1 MDKRIGWN
9 LDSSEHA
16 MFNWTRPIPA
26 CAKVRSQ
33 FDPTPV
39 KLLETAYI
47 IRDRILHMRAS
58 KRRSQCG
65 IVILILLWATA
76 IAPEP
81 GAHISITPADLVRA
95 VTIERASLIDLCL
108 IEHVDPNGRDAQGR
122 TPLLIAASQRDW
134 KTAQRLI
141 DAGALVD
148 LADKNGFTPL
158 MAAAMHGN
166 LEMFHSFLAHFVDLH
181 AEARCSDGR
190 DLLGM
195 AIDGGNPEIVK
206 AVTERLPPMPQWTT
220 STQRALNAALLAEDK
235 DQIRLLLGKH
245 STPPTLQGK
254 NVPLLAYAIAESQTP
269 LFSTLLT
276 CGADPNTILPARC
289 DKDFLARLPSS
300 SLRSYVADDKSLTV
314 LMLAAGLG
322 REDYLRAL
330 LDAGAGR
337 NRVTKSYKMSAL
349 DIAAETGHWRS
360 AQILLGGGPSP
371 DQLRLEI
378 SLALQR
384 VALVKN
390 GVPIYRTH
398 CSTGREGYSTKTG
411 QFVITNKERNHRST
425 IYKVDMPYFMRLSC
439 LDFGMHAGIVPNYPA
454 SHGCIRLPSE
464 AARKFFSEIP
474 IGTLVTVQ

>member
-1 MDKRIGWN
+1 M
-9 LDSSEHA
+9 S
-16 MFNWTRPIPA
+16 
-26 CAKVRSQ
+26 V
-33 FDPTPV
+33 
-39 KLLETAYI
+39 
-47 IRDRILHMRAS
+47 S
-58 KRRSQCG
+58 KRRTVFQG
-65 IVILILLWATA
+65 GFVLLILLWATA

-81 GAHISITPADLVRA
+81 GARISITPADLVRA

-134 KTAQRLI
+134 KIAQRLI

-158 MAAAMHGN
+158 MAVAMHGN
-166 LEMFHSFLAHFVDLH
+166 LEMFHSLLAHSVNLRV
-181 AEARCSDGR
+181 EAPCRDGR

-195 AIDGGNPEIVK
+195 AVDGGNPEIVK

-220 STQRALNAALLAEDK
+220 STQRALNAALLTENK